1 MKKKQNSP
9 KALSLLGYLFCANSV
24 RDFKGCVKTQ
34 KIIIWMGK
42 VPLLL
47 TTKRKVQIEI
57 DLYATCYNLRHLFN
71 VCPMSELLKKLDK
84 YEIEAD

>member
-34 KIIIWMGK
+34 KIISSNNSFIF
-42 VPLLL
+42 P
-47 TTKRKVQIEI
+47 T
-57 DLYATCYNLRHLFN
+57 LFDVN
-71 VCPMSELLKKLDK
+71 FVSL
-84 YEIEAD
+84 